1 MTHPHD
7 SRPPICDYEG
17 SNYRT
22 EFWEGRGRD
31 YEDRVERIALERLL
45 PRGGRR
51 LLEVGRGLWSADQ
64 RVRCFRSGR
73 AAGLLALAVQYAQE
87 NLGRSARYVY
97 VAADAYHLPFHPGVF
112 DAVTM
117 VRVLHHMANVEAVL
131 TQVRRVLVPNGVFI
145 LEHANKRNL
154 KSMVRHA
161 LKKQDWN
168 PYDLAPVEFVEL
180 NFDFHP
186 EHIRRELQRAGFD
199 IQQRLPVSLFRLDQL
214 KDNVPL
220 DVLTRLDGLFQPSG
234 LLDHAERLRAQR
246 GGRQH
251 ARIIWGATCCSPA
264 RNAAA
269 NWPGAAIPSPACATG
284 CAGRSATA
292 STTSKRRSKAT
303 SETPPDKAREGLLC
317 TSARR
322 TGCWVILTTRAC

>member
-1 MTHPHD
+1 MMTHQHD

-45 PRGGRR
+45 PHGGRR
-51 LLEVGRGLWSADQ
+51 LLEVGAG
-64 RVRCFRSGR
+64 FGR
-73 AAGLLALAVQYAQE
+73 LTNEYDAFGQVVLLDYSLSQLQYAQE

-97 VAADAYHLPFHPGVF
+97 VAVDAYHLPFHPGVF

-131 TQVRRVLVPNGVFI
+131 AQVRRALVPNGVFI

-154 KSMVRHA
+154 KSMVRHL
-161 LKKQDWN
+161 LKQQTWS

-186 EHIRRELQRAGFD
+186 EYIRRELLRAGFRV
-199 IQQRLPVSLFRLDQL
+199 QERLPVSLFRVDQL
-214 KDNVPL
+214 KDNLPT
-220 DVLTRLDGLFQPSG
+220 DVLAKLDGLFQSSRLLYAPSVFVRSVAVG
-234 LLDHAERLRAQR
+234 NTPNNLGRDILFACPECGGDLVRL
-246 GGRQH
+246 
-251 ARIIWGATCCSPA
+251 
-264 RNAAA
+264 
-269 NWPGAAIPSPACATG
+269 
-284 CAGRSATA
+284 
-292 STTSKRRSKAT
+292 
-303 SETPPDKAREGLLC
+303 
-317 TSARR
+317 
-322 TGCWVILTTRAC
+322 